1 MMPTGRFENQQS
13 ERANTLKRPGL
24 FITLEGIDGTG
35 KSTQYRLLVSY
46 LKKLDCSVCATRE
59 PGGTR
64 VGEQIRR
71 VLLDS
76 STKKMSALAELALM
90 YAARAQHLEEVVRPA
105 LTRGQTVLSDRF
117 NDASMAYQGYGRK
130 LGTEIVRAL
139 DRIVCGPTQPDLTL
153 MLDLAPAVALRRAQ
167 GRELRRN
174 SRHGRFE
181 AEGLKFHERV
191 RRGYLAIARQDPKRI
206 KVVKA
211 DRPVNEVQAEIRKL
225 VEEFLA
231 RHQRGKALGVRASGR
246 KWRLTCGPQSPMP
259 NH

>member
-1 MMPTGRFENQQS
+1 V
-13 ERANTLKRPGL
+13 KRPGH

-35 KSTQYRLLVSY
+35 KSTQYRHLVSY
-46 LKKLDCSVCATRE
+46 LKKLGYSVCATRE

-71 VLLDS
+71 VLLAS

-105 LTRGQTVLSDRF
+105 LARGQTVVSDRF

-130 LGTEIVRAL
+130 LGTQTVRVL
-139 DRIVCGPTQPDLTL
+139 DRLVCGPTQPDLTL
-153 MLDLAPAVALRRAQ
+153 LFDLAPGVALRRAQ
-167 GRELRRN
+167 GRDLRRN

-191 RRGYLAIARQDPKRI
+191 RRGYLAIARQDPKRV
-206 KVVKA
+206 KVVDA
-211 DRPVNEVQAEIRKL
+211 DAPAELVQAEVRRL
-225 VEEFLA
+225 VDVFLA
-231 RHQRGKALGVRASGR
+231 RRGKQER
-246 KWRLTCGPQSPMP
+246 M
-259 NH
+259 